1 MMIRNFLRA
10 TWFILRKDL
19 QIWLRQPANIAA
31 TIVPALVILLVQ
43 ALGAQAVGRSPVAL
57 VVEDTGAQGTQI
69 AQAIRV
75 ADVFRLHE
83 VDAAQ
88 AQAQL
93 RNLDVVAIVTI
104 PANFSVRLQAH
115 QPAQVDVTVN
125 NLNLDL
131 TNDIRRAVPDA
142 VTQYYLAQGDT
153 SPIKVTMNES
163 DLRQRD
169 IELFQYA
176 VLPTIVLLL
185 IISGLITG
193 GLATAREWETATVK
207 ELLLSPA
214 PGSAVIAG
222 KVLAG
227 FVTSFFLGV
236 LVLAAAYLL
245 GWIYPQGIYWLTTL
259 LIVALI
265 ALMGSSLGVAIGAAL
280 RHIQPV
286 IGVSMFLALYLFFL
300 SGGISVLAF
309 EPNWLQ
315 SIAAFVPLT
324 YGNHAL
330 QMAVFYNSA
339 DLLGRDVAVLGVSV
353 LVTLVLGT
361 LAMRR
366 RLSS

>member
-1 MMIRNFLRA
+1 MIRNFLRA
-10 TWFILRKDL
+10 TWLILRKDI
-19 QIWLRQPANIAA
+19 QVWLRQPANIAA
-31 TIVPALVILLVQ
+31 TIVPPLVLLFVQ

-57 VVEDTGAQGTQI
+57 VVEDTGTQGAQI
-69 AQAIRV
+69 AQAIRN
-75 ADVFRLHE
+75 ANVFRLSE

-93 RNLDVVAIVTI
+93 KNLDVVAIVTI
-104 PANFSVRLQAH
+104 PADFSANLQAH
-115 QPAQVDVTVN
+115 QPAPVDVTVN

-142 VTQYYLAQGDT
+142 ITQYYQAQGDA

-163 DLRQRD
+163 NLRKRD

-185 IISGLITG
+185 IISGLISG
-193 GLATAREWETATVK
+193 GLATAREWESATIK

-227 FVTSFFLGV
+227 FVTSFLLGV
-236 LVLAAAYLL
+236 LVLIVTALL
-245 GWIYPQGIYWLTTL
+245 GWIYPEGIYWLSTL
-259 LIVALI
+259 LIVALV
-265 ALMGSSLGVAIGAAL
+265 ALMGSSLGVAIGAAF
-280 RHIQPV
+280 RRIQPV
-286 IGVSMFLALYLFFL
+286 IGLSIMLAFYLFFL

-309 EPNWLQ
+309 EPAWLQ

-339 DLLGRDVAVLGVSV
+339 DLLGRDV
-353 LVTLVLGT
+353 LVLALFSLLT
-361 LAMRR
+361 LFLGSQAIRR
-366 RLSS
+366 QSRY

>member
-1 MMIRNFLRA
+1 MIQNFLCT

-31 TIVPALVILLVQ
+31 TIVPALVVLIIQ

-57 VVEDTGAQGTQI
+57 VEEDTGAQGAMI
-69 AQAIRV
+69 AQAIRNTN
-75 ADVFRLHE
+75 VFRLSE
-83 VDAAQ
+83 VDATQ
-88 AQAQL
+88 AQTQL
-93 RNLDVVAIVTI
+93 KNLDVVAIVTI
-104 PANFSVRLQAH
+104 PAGFTARLQAH
-115 QPAQVDVTVN
+115 QPSQVNVTIN

-142 VTQYYLAQGDT
+142 VTQYYLTQGDA
-153 SPIKVTMNES
+153 SPIKVTINES

-169 IELFQYA
+169 IQLFQYA

-185 IISGLITG
+185 IISGLVTG
-193 GLATAREWETATVK
+193 GLATAREWETSTIK

-214 PGSAVIAG
+214 PGSAVITG

-227 FVTSFFLGV
+227 FVTSFLLGV
-236 LVLAAAYLL
+236 LVLAVAYLL
-245 GWIYPQGIYWLTTL
+245 GWIYPQGIYWFTTL

-265 ALMGSSLGVAIGAAL
+265 ALMGSSIGVAIGAAF

-286 IGVSMFLALYLFFL
+286 IGVSMFIALYLFFL

-339 DLLGRDVAVLGVSV
+339 DLLGRDVMVLAIF
-353 LVTLVLGT
+353 TLFTLFLGSM
-361 LAMRR
+361 AINRQ
-366 RLSS
+366 SKN

>member
-1 MMIRNFLRA
+1 MIQNFFRT

-19 QIWLRQPANIAA
+19 QIWLHQPANIAA
-31 TIVPALVILLVQ
+31 TIVPALVVLLIQ

-57 VVEDTGAQGTQI
+57 VMDDTGAQGAMI
-69 AQAIRV
+69 AQAIRS
-75 ADVFRLHE
+75 ADVFRLQE
-83 VDAAQ
+83 VDSAQ
-88 AQAQL
+88 AQTQL
-93 RNLDVVAIVTI
+93 NNLDVVAIVTI
-104 PANFSVRLQAH
+104 PANFTANLQAH
-115 QPAQVDVTVN
+115 QPAKVDVTVN

-142 VTQYYLAQGDT
+142 ITQYYLAQGDA

-163 DLRQRD
+163 DLRQQD
-169 IELFQYA
+169 IQLFQYA

-193 GLATAREWETATVK
+193 GLATAREWETSTVK

-236 LVLAAAYLL
+236 LVLAVAYLL
-245 GWIYPQGIYWLTTL
+245 GWIYPQGIYWLSTL

-265 ALMGSSLGVAIGAAL
+265 ALMGSSLGVTIGAAF
-280 RHIQPV
+280 RHVQPV

-309 EPNWLQ
+309 EPTWLQ
-315 SIAAFVPLT
+315 AIAAFVPLT

-339 DLLGRDVAVLGVSV
+339 DLLGRDVLILASFTVVILFLGSK
-353 LVTLVLGT
+353 
-361 LAMRR
+361 AINRQ
-366 RLSS
+366 SKY